1 MRDLEWMDY
10 ASCAEVVP
18 DLFFVEPNQR
28 ADAELAKQFCRRC
41 PVRKQCLEYA
51 VANKFV
57 DGIWGGTT
65 GNERARI
72 WRAKKSEK

>member
-1 MRDLEWMDY
+1 MRDLEWMED
-10 ASCAEVVP
+10 ALCAQIAP
-18 DLFFVEPNQR
+18 DIFFPEPSQR
-28 ADAELAKQFCRRC
+28 AEAERAKQFCRRC

-72 WRAKKSEK
+72 WRAKKV